1 MSFSSNHIKT
11 RALHRHRR
19 DLGSRPRFF
28 RYDLTSANRCE
39 DHILKICLNVL
50 TSYLQICFFSLALLG
65 SITFAIEIV
74 YILDSSDTVTL
85 DQYKDEKAFVLYL
98 ARYLKMVPSH
108 SRNAVI
114 SYGSSATVVT
124 DLGQADTIQ
133 AFDLA
138 VNNASKIGGQRRM
151 DRAIDTARTVL
162 SNARAAIPKVVILLT
177 TGSQPRGIKAGVLE
191 SSMQRLYEMGARL
204 YAVTINAPT
213 VNLPLKNT
221 DGSDWFP
228 VRSFMDLP
236 IQVLPLARHIASDTG
251 MYCFSYSYIP
261 HLPMLVAIVPWAR
274 ADW

>member
-1 MSFSSNHIKT
+1 MRIIDRKFVAVFQHQVE
-11 RALHRHRR
+11 
-19 DLGSRPRFF
+19 RF
-28 RYDLTSANRCE
+28 
-39 DHILKICLNVL
+39 VL
-50 TSYLQICFFSLALLG
+50 FCFFASALLG
-65 SITFAIEIV
+65 SMTFAMEIV

-98 ARYLKMVPSH
+98 NRYLKMVPSH

-114 SYGSSATVVT
+114 SYGSSATVVS

-177 TGSQPRGIKAGVLE
+177 TGGQPTGINAGVLE
-191 SSMQRLYEMGARL
+191 SSMQRLYDLGARL

-213 VNLPLKNT
+213 VILPLKNT

-251 MYCFSYSYIP
+251 MHCYSHSYMP
-261 HLPMLVAIVPWAR
+261 HLSMLVAIVP
-274 ADW
+274 